1 MVPKLSKSD
10 NDYVRAVVRQKS
22 GIVLEEKKSYLIDS
36 RLTALARR
44 IGLESSTK
52 LVEQLRTAGLRG
64 LHEKVV
70 EALTTNETSFFRD
83 GHPFD
88 GLRTSILPEMLKKR
102 AGEKRLSIWCAAA
115 STGQEPYTVAMLLRE
130 HFPAQLAG
138 WSVKIL
144 GTDLSAQVVEQAKT
158 GRYSQLEINRGLPA
172 AYQLKY
178 FSKQDADWVLHDDV
192 RAMVEFRTFNL
203 LDSFTAVPPCDLLF
217 MRNVLIYFDL
227 DTKKLILDKVRRV
240 LRPDGHLFLG
250 GAETTLH
257 IDNGYDRIVADET
270 TTYRPRSSWPGTA
283 SASRLSKFPTLLP
296 TSGDR
301 L

>member
-1 MVPKLSKSD
+1 MAPKLTKA
-10 NDYVRAVVRQKS
+10 DYDFVRTVVRQKA
-22 GIVLEEKKSYLIDS
+22 GIVVEEKKCYLIDA

-44 IGLESSTK
+44 IGLESNAK
-52 LVEQLRTAGLRG
+52 LVAELRTGGRG
-64 LHEKVV
+64 LLDKVV

-88 GLRTSILPEMLKKR
+88 GLRTHILPEMLKKR
-102 AGEKRLSIWCAAA
+102 AADKRLTVWCAAA
-115 STGQEPYTVAMLLRE
+115 STGQEPYTIAMLLQE
-130 HFPAQLAG
+130 HFSAALAG
-138 WSVKIL
+138 WHVKIL
-144 GTDLSAQVVEQAKT
+144 GTDLSAQVIEQAKA
-158 GRYSQLEINRGLPA
+158 GRYTPLEMNRGLPP

-178 FSKQDADWVLHDDV
+178 FAKQDADWVLSPDV
-192 RAMVEFRTFNL
+192 RGMVEFRPFNL
-203 LDSFTAVPPCDLLF
+203 LDSFAAIPPCDLLL

-257 IDNGYDRIVADET
+257 IDNGYERVATGDT
-270 TTYRPRSSWPGTA
+270 TTYRPRSSWPGTL
-283 SASRLSKFPTLLP
+283 SASRLSQLPTLMP
-296 TSGDR
+296 TGGDQ